1 MDRDGISRAAPHAR
15 AQRVREQ
22 ALLYA
27 GAFALGASVVAVRI
41 AATAL
46 TPSIHFTFYYFAV
59 AASAWLFGAGPG
71 VLALVTCY
79 VAEAFLLPYSLSFH
93 LARAEDQLTIAFSI
107 LVNLLLVAIV
117 RLLKTQREQLKTAL
131 SQLETLK
138 NDADSK
144 REVAERAD
152 SEKAHLL
159 AWIAHEVRN
168 PLNSIRMSSYLLR
181 RESGSASMTARI
193 DNIDRATINLEK
205 LTDRLLDSI
214 RIDHG
219 RLELKRERFD
229 LKPVVQ
235 TAIEEMRSI
244 ADTQSIV
251 ISAVFEEPETIVSG
265 DADRVHDCVSN
276 LLANAIKF
284 TPPGGQISVALERHE
299 GHVELRISDTGY
311 GIDPSF
317 MPRLFERFA
326 QDGAVL
332 NGNPGLGLG
341 LFIVK
346 NVVEQHGGTVD
357 AASDGK
363 GKGATFTMRLPHA
376 GADSQKSPV

>member
-1 MDRDGISRAAPHAR
+1 MRDL
-15 AQRVREQ
+15 

-46 TPSIHFTFYYFAV
+46 TPRIHFTFYYFAV
-59 AASAWLFGAGPG
+59 AASVWLFGAGPG
-71 VLALVTCY
+71 LLTLVTCY
-79 VAEAFLLPYSLSFH
+79 VAEAFLLPYALSFH
-93 LARAEDQLTIAFSI
+93 LARTEDQLAIAFSI
-107 LVNLLLVAIV
+107 LVNLLLVTV
-117 RLLKTQREQLKTAL
+117 VGLLKTQREQLKIAL

-138 NDADSK
+138 NQADAK
-144 REVAERAD
+144 REVAERSD
-152 SEKAHLL
+152 SEKAQLL

-168 PLNSIRMSSYLLR
+168 PLHSIRMSSYILR
-181 RESGSASMTARI
+181 REPGSAGMIARI
-193 DNIDRATINLEK
+193 DNIDRATLNLEK

-235 TAIEEMRSI
+235 SAIEEMRSI
-244 ADTQSIV
+244 ADAQSIV
-251 ISAVFEEPETIVSG
+251 VSAALEEPQTIVSG
-265 DADRVHDCVSN
+265 DAERVHDCVSN

-284 TPPGGQISVALERHE
+284 TPHGGQISVALERHE
-299 GHVELRISDTGY
+299 GQIELRITDTGD

-363 GKGATFTMRLPHA
+363 GKGATFTMRLPRA
-376 GADSQKSPV
+376 GADS